1 MKNVFKIITFLIIL
15 IILLNIIGEI
25 FYGKSEHYMWA
36 SMDLLYDLP
45 KNSVEVAVF
54 GSSITKHGFLPLE
67 LYKNTRL
74 ENS

>member
-1 MKNVFKIITFLIIL
+1 MKNIFKAIIFFIIL
-15 IILLNIIGEI
+15 FILLGAIGEI
-25 FYGKSEHYMWA
+25 FYSKSEHYMWS

-67 LYKNTRL
+67 AYKNTR
-74 ENS
+74 S